1 MSTRNIRRLE
11 RFKKVYKGK
20 SIPEKQGRGKAQAR
34 EAKAI
39 AVQASVAL
47 KKNTGKAMK
56 ELEGL
61 GVAELQEK
69 LAASRQ
75 ELLFSR
81 FKHATAQL
89 TDVASLPAV
98 RRRIAR
104 ILTLIKQKELGA

>member
-1 MSTRNIRRLE
+1 MSTRKLRLLE
-11 RFKKVYKGK
+11 RYKKVHKKK
-20 SIPEKQGRGKAQAR
+20 SIPEKQGSGKAQAR

-47 KKNTGKAMK
+47 KKNTGKAMTD
-56 ELEGL
+56 LEGL
-61 GVAELQEK
+61 SVAELQEK
-69 LAASRQ
+69 LAATRQ

-89 TDVASLPAV
+89 TDVASLPAA